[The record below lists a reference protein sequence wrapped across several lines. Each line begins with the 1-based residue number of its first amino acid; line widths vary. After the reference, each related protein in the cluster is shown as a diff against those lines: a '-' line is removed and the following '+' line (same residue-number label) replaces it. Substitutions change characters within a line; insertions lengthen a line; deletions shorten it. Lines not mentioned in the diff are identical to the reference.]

1 MGVGRA
7 AAERS
12 GDLLRDP
19 VCPRSALS
27 RAPEGCYAFF
37 RRVAAGA
44 YSISQATNDLSFV
57 SDRRQTLLGMVTRDN
72 LSLPEFSP
80 SPDLEAAH
88 MLRAPA
94 LELPLLARTPAA
106 VKSTLDRGCPDISRK

>member
-1 MGVGRA
+1 MFQLDVGR
-7 AAERS
+7 AERS
-12 GDLLRDP
+12 GDLLKDP
-19 VCPRSALS
+19 VCPRPALS
-27 RAPEGCYAFF
+27 RAAEA
-37 RRVAAGA
+37 AAGA
-44 YSISQATNDLSFV
+44 YSISPATNDLSFV

-106 VKSTLDRGCPDISRK
+106 VKSALDRDCPDISHK